1 MKISVP
7 KPCNENWDKMLPED
21 QGRFCLKCTK
31 TVVDF
36 SNKTKEEVHAF
47 FRETTEKVC
56 GRFESSQLEQV
67 KTRILPSFLNVTRT
81 QKFAFA
87 LYLVFG
93 SFLFSCSGN
102 NNDKNIVGKIENPKK
117 DKDSITKS
125 EINNTSENFVEGEVS
140 VASDTLFQNKKHSEE
155 KQFLKGKVIKQPTI
169 QQETLKGDVM
179 VEPEI
184 QHKTTGIPIIDDD
197 RLD

>member
-7 KPCNENWDKMLPED
+7 KPCNENWDKMLPEE

-36 SNKTKEEVHAF
+36 SKKTKEEVHAF

-56 GRFESSQLEQV
+56 GRFESSQLEQT
-67 KTRILPSFLNVTRT
+67 KTTILPSFINITRT

-93 SFLFSCSGN
+93 SFLFSCSEN
-102 NNDKNIVGKIENPKK
+102 NNQNHTVGEIVKTKNDTIKK
-117 DKDSITKS
+117 CEPDNSLQVT
-125 EINNTSENFVEGEVS
+125 ELGEAVIS
-140 VASDTLFQNKKHSEE
+140 SDTLIQTKKQT
-155 KQFLKGKVIKQPTI
+155 KKYPKKTV
-169 QQETLKGDVM
+169 ETTTVKGDVK
-179 VEPEI
+179 VLGEPSIEPEI
-184 QHKTTGIPIIDDD
+184 HQKTMGIPRIDDEIGN
-197 RLD
+197 